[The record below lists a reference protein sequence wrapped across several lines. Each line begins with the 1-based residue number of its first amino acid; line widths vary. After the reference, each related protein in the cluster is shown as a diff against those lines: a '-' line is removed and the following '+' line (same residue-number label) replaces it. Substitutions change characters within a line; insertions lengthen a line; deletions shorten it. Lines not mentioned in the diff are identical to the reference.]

1 MLTSG
6 LLPVSFPPHW
16 RIQRAVEWKQG
27 ELFPQLP
34 PCPPGSHT
42 HCPGA
47 DGPFVTLHCVPRP
60 LLCMLSHCGP
70 APDQGWLPAALTPP
84 PGSRCPVFQNPPL
97 SPATGRQDSPGLSF
111 WPHEL
116 LYILQSPNTISS
128 GMSLS
133 LLNIHLSWFL
143 HISFSFSTQHRDNHK
158 VT

>member
-6 LLPVSFPPHW
+6 LLPVSLPPHW

-34 PCPPGSHT
+34 PCPPGGHT

-60 LLCMLSHCGP
+60 LLCMLRITLG
-70 APDQGWLPAALTPP
+70 QLLTRVA
-84 PGSRCPVFQNPPL
+84 GSRCPVFQNPPL
-97 SPATGRQDSPGLSF
+97 SPVTGRQDSPGLSF

-133 LLNIHLSWFL
+133 LLNIHLSWSL
-143 HISFSFSTQHRDNHK
+143 HISFSFSTQHRDNQK